1 MSRTMVAGNWKMNTT
16 PTQGTALVREVME
29 KVGNPP
35 TKVVFGVP
43 AIQLLA
49 VQKLVE
55 GHPNYA
61 VAAQN
66 MHQEQSGAYT
76 GEISAEMLVDA
87 GIEYV
92 ILGHSERRDYFAEDD
107 ELINRKIIRALE
119 AGLTP
124 IYCCGEKLDIRE
136 ANNHEVVVGKQVEEA
151 LSSLSPEQVAK
162 IVIAYEPVWAIGTG
176 VTASKEQAQAMHDH
190 IRRMISNQFG
200 SEVAANMT
208 ILYGG
213 SVKPDNA
220 TELFAEPDVDG
231 GLVGG
236 ASLKADDFAAIIQAA
251 GSRRS

>member
-16 PTQGTALVREVME
+16 PTSGTALVREVMQR
-29 KVGNPP
+29 VGTPS

-43 AIQLLA
+43 AIQLMA
-49 VQKLVE
+49 VQELVK
-55 GHPNYA
+55 GHPDYF

-66 MHQEQSGAYT
+66 MHQEASGAYT

-92 ILGHSERRDYFAEDD
+92 ILGHSERREYFHEDD
-107 ELINRKIIRALE
+107 QVINLKIIRALE

-124 IYCCGEKLDIRE
+124 IYCCGEKLDIRQ
-136 ANNHEVVVGKQVEEA
+136 ANNQDVVVGKQIEEA
-151 LSSLSPEQVAK
+151 FSSLSPDQVAR

-176 VTASKEQAQAMHDH
+176 VTASKEQAEKMHEY

-213 SVKPDNA
+213 SVKPNNA
-220 TELFAEPDVDG
+220 AELFAEADVDG

-236 ASLKADDFAAIIQAA
+236 ASLDSEGFAAIVRAI
-251 GSRRS
+251 GR

>member
-1 MSRTMVAGNWKMNTT
+1 MVAGNWKMNTT
-16 PTQGTALVREVME
+16 PTQGTALVKEVMN
-29 KVGNPP
+29 KVPNPP

-49 VQKLVE
+49 VQKLVS
-55 GHPNYA
+55 GHANYA

-66 MHQEQSGAYT
+66 MHQEEKGAYT
-76 GEISAEMLVDA
+76 GETSAEMLVDA

-92 ILGHSERRDYFAEDD
+92 ILGHSERRDYDGEDD

-119 AGLTP
+119 AGLKP

-136 ANNHEVVVGKQVEEA
+136 ANNQEVVVGKQIEQA
-151 LSSLSPEQVAK
+151 FSSLSPEQVAQ

-176 VTASKEQAQAMHDH
+176 VTASKEQAQGMHDY
-190 IRRMISNQFG
+190 IRRMIANQFG
-200 SEVAANMT
+200 SEVAKGMT

-220 TELFAEPDVDG
+220 EELFAEPDVDG

-236 ASLKADDFAAIIQAA
+236 ASLDAENFAAIIRAIKPA
-251 GSRRS
+251 